1 MGNRDIFKEEV
12 KEADGNKLIL
22 ARILGKVKWTSLK
35 KYGVLIAFL
44 FLSIIISIITPNFL
58 TYANILNII
67 RQSTII
73 GVMAIGTTY
82 VIIGG
87 DFDISIGSTLA
98 LAAAI
103 VLGFQEYVPFYIA
116 IIIALLAGSL
126 IGFVNGILTAKVKMV
141 GIIVTVGTMTIV
153 RGLTYLY
160 TGGYPIVGKTESFKF
175 IGSGYVGFIPFPII
189 IWIVMVI
196 FWQFVL
202 SKTKLGRYTLA
213 IGGNKEAARLSGVPI
228 DFYKIMTFVI
238 GGLMA
243 AMAGIIY
250 ASRLNSATPLA
261 GQGYELDAIA
271 ATVIGGTPVSG
282 GAGSVVGTMVGVLL
296 LTVISN
302 VFNLLGVNVYMQYV
316 IKGIIIIA
324 VVGFDSYS
332 KYKK

>member
-1 MGNRDIFKEEV
+1 MFKMFKGEIKKVNKDKSILV
-12 KEADGNKLIL
+12 KI
-22 ARILGKVKWTSLK
+22 IGKIKWASLK

-58 TYANILNII
+58 TYANIINII

-73 GVMAIGTTY
+73 GVMAIGTTF

-98 LAAAI
+98 LSAAM

-116 IIIALLAGSL
+116 IIIALLVGSL

-196 FWQFVL
+196 FWQFIL

-228 DFYKIMTFVI
+228 DFYKIMTFTI

-243 AMAGIIY
+243 AIAGIIY

-271 ATVIGGTPVSG
+271 STVIGGTPVSG

-316 IKGIIIIA
+316 IKGVIIIA

-332 KYKK
+332 KYRK